1 MFVSYFVSFVIN
13 GAAVGWLS
21 GLLILSGSI
30 IHQKLVRAEFI
41 IIVIIAYAEE
51 TVNLSH
57 RHSLVYV

>member
-1 MFVSYFVSFVIN
+1 MFVSYFVSFVIS

-41 IIVIIAYAEE
+41 IIVIIEE